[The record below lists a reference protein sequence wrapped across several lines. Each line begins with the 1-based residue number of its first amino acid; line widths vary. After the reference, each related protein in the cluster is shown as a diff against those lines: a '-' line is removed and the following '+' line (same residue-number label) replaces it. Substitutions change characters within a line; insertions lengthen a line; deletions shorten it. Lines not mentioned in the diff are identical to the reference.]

1 MELNP
6 EGKRLLLMNLQFL
19 AYNDISRRGC
29 LSEIDTFNPPCLVRV
44 KFEIKT
50 SLKTENGEFEHT
62 SSLERSSF
70 ESLSKKNKMKKTSET
85 MKILEK
91 LASFPKIYP
100 ENTEIPDFT

>member
-70 ESLSKKNKMKKTSET
+70 ESLSKKEQDEKKHQ
-85 MKILEK
+85 K
-91 LASFPKIYP
+91 P
-100 ENTEIPDFT
+100 